1 MSEIIIQLEENTKNK
16 FMILDIETTGGF
28 IQNIVQIA
36 YNILNND
43 YKLIKTQNIIINNNN
58 EQDFYKRISL
68 EEIKNGTDIETA
80 LNNLKTDLKYC
91 KYIIGHN
98 IKTFDIKI
106 LNNKAK
112 ENKMSLIFPN
122 IIDTMTKTK
131 KYVNAKE
138 DLKIQI

>member
-28 IQNIVQIA
+28 IQNIVQIE

-43 YKLIKTQNIIINNNN
+43 YKLIKKQNIIINNNN

-131 KYVNAKE
+131 KYVNAK
-138 DLKIQI
+138 D